1 MYYLTRI
8 HETIRVPPDRFG
20 ESIASVIL
28 DISRAK
34 NETTIGADVGM
45 IVAVLSIINVS
56 SGRIVPGDG
65 ATFHDVE
72 YEAITFRPLD
82 DEVSEGEVVETT
94 KFGFFMR
101 IGCTDA
107 LAHISQIA
115 EEYFQMSSRSSGVL
129 VGRESGR
136 TIRPGDLVRG
146 KIITATVD
154 HVSMKIAVTM
164 KGEGLGLKS
173 WLDKPTAKETS

>member
-1 MYYLTRI
+1 MYFLTRI
-8 HETIRVPPDRFG
+8 RETIRVPPNKFG
-20 ESIASVIL
+20 DSMEDVIL
-28 DISRAK
+28 EITRSK
-34 NETTIGADVGM
+34 NETTIGSDVGM
-45 IVAVLSIINVS
+45 IVAILAVNEISP
-56 SGRIVPGDG
+56 GRIVPGDG

-72 YEAITFRPLD
+72 YEAITFKPLD
-82 DEVSEGEVVETT
+82 DEVAEGEVVETT

-115 EEYFQMSSRSSGVL
+115 DEYFQMSSRSSGVL

-164 KGEGLGLKS
+164 KGEGLGLNS
-173 WLDKPTAKETS
+173 WLNEAKEKS

>member
-8 HETIRVPPDRFG
+8 RETIRVPPNRFG
-20 ESIASVIL
+20 ESIANVIL
-28 DISRAK
+28 DISRSK

-45 IVAVLSIINVS
+45 IVAILTVNEISP
-56 SGRIVPGDG
+56 GRIVPGDG

-72 YEAITFRPLD
+72 YEALTFRPLD

-94 KFGFFMR
+94 KFGFFLR
-101 IGCTDA
+101 LGCTDA

-115 EEYFQMSSRSSGVL
+115 DEYFQMSSRSSGVL

-164 KGEGLGLKS
+164 KGAGFGLKS
-173 WLDKPTAKETS
+173 WLDDSKTKEKA

>member
-8 HETIRVPPDRFG
+8 SETIRVPPNRFG
-20 ESIASVIL
+20 EPLEQVIL
-28 DISRAK
+28 DISRTK
-34 NETTIGADVGM
+34 NETTIGSDVGM
-45 IVAVLSIINVS
+45 IVAILSVDKIS
-56 SGRIVPGDG
+56 PGRIVPGDG

-72 YEAITFRPLD
+72 YEAITFKPID
-82 DEVSEGEVVETT
+82 DEISEGEVVETT

-107 LAHISQIA
+107 LAHISQISD
-115 EEYFQMSSRSSGVL
+115 EYFQMSSRSSGVL

-154 HVSMKIAVTM
+154 HVSMKIAVSM

-173 WLDKPTAKETS
+173 WLETKTKETT

>member
-8 HETIRVPPDRFG
+8 RETVRVPPNRFG
-20 ESIASVIL
+20 DRIEDVIL
-28 DISRAK
+28 DLSRTK
-34 NETTIGADVGM
+34 NETTIGGDIGM
-45 IVAVLSIINVS
+45 IVAILNVNEIS
-56 SGRIVPGDG
+56 PGRIVPGDG

-72 YEAITFRPLD
+72 YEALTFRPID
-82 DEVSEGEVVETT
+82 DEVTEGEVVETT

-107 LAHISQIA
+107 LAHISQISD
-115 EEYFQMSSRSSGVL
+115 EYFQMSSRASGVL

-164 KGEGLGLKS
+164 KGDGLGLKS
-173 WLDKPTAKETS
+173 WLEEEKKGK

>member
-8 HETIRVPPDRFG
+8 RETIRVPPNRFG
-20 ESIASVIL
+20 ESIADVIL

-34 NETTIGADVGM
+34 NETTIGSDVGM
-45 IVAVLSIINVS
+45 IVAVLSIIEVS

-82 DEVSEGEVVETT
+82 DEVTEGEVVETT

-101 IGCTDA
+101 MGCTDA

-115 EEYFQMSSRSSGVL
+115 EEYFQMSSRASGVL

-154 HVSMKIAVTM
+154 HVSMKIAITM

-173 WLDKPTAKETS
+173 WLEESMTEENS

>member
-8 HETIRVPPDRFG
+8 RETVRVPPNRFG
-20 ESIASVIL
+20 DQIENVIL
-28 DISRAK
+28 DISRSK
-34 NETTIGADVGM
+34 NETTIGGDIGM
-45 IVAVLSIINVS
+45 IVAILNVNEIS
-56 SGRIVPGDG
+56 PGRIVPGDG

-72 YEAITFRPLD
+72 YEALTFRPID
-82 DEVSEGEVVETT
+82 DEVTEGEVVETT

-107 LAHISQIA
+107 LAHISQISD
-115 EEYFQMSSRSSGVL
+115 EYFQMSSRASGVL

-154 HVSMKIAVTM
+154 HVSMKIAITM
-164 KGEGLGLKS
+164 KGEGLGLKT
-173 WLDKPTAKETS
+173 WLEEGQKA

>member
-1 MYYLTRI
+1 MYFLTRI
-8 HETIRVPPDRFG
+8 RETIRVPPNRFG
-20 ESIASVIL
+20 EPIEDVIL
-28 DISRAK
+28 DITRTK
-34 NETTIGADVGM
+34 NETTIGSDIGM
-45 IVAVLSIINVS
+45 IVAILAINDIS
-56 SGRIVPGDG
+56 PGRIVPGDG

-72 YEAITFRPLD
+72 YQAITFRPLN
-82 DEVSEGEVVETT
+82 DEITEGEVVETT

-115 EEYFQMSSRSSGVL
+115 DEYFQMSSRSSGVL

-154 HVSMKIAVTM
+154 HVSMKIAITM

-173 WLDKPTAKETS
+173 WIEEEKVKA